1 VNSSILKNFEFLG
14 NPIVGLFDSVCGNS
28 SDFRMQKISNSFYRS
43 SDVSMN
49 IPELAKYGI
58 KTILNLKIISKEELK
73 KLTEIAKEHGIEYIN
88 IPINPFKLQDNM
100 DEILDVIKTASEE
113 NPLLV
118 HCTFG
123 RDRTGFVTALY
134 QNLKE
139 DVPMQE
145 AISDM
150 YEHGFRRLFFNME
163 QYLRGFNKTAL
174 DA

>member
-1 VNSSILKNFEFLG
+1 MNSSILKNFEFLG
-14 NPIVGLFDSVCGNS
+14 NPIVGLFDFVCGNNTE
-28 SDFRMQKISNSFYRS
+28 FKMQKISDSFYRS
-43 SDVSMN
+43 SDASMN
-49 IPELAKYGI
+49 IPQLAKYGI
-58 KTILNLKIISKEELK
+58 KTILNLKIINKKELA
-73 KLTEIAKEHGIEYIN
+73 KLTKVAKEHGIEYIN
-88 IPINPFKLQDNM
+88 IPINPFKLDNSIN
-100 DEILDVIKTASEE
+100 EILDIIKTASEE